1 MKGRGMQVTDP
12 PGADRARRRLLLAGG
27 ALAWAVSVRSAHG
40 APADELAAAVS
51 AFTGGASPAAGRVTL
66 EVAPLVENGNA
77 VPVLLRVDSPM
88 TADDRVRL
96 VALFNERNPE
106 RDVLRYRFGPA
117 AGRAELQA
125 RIRLATSQRLVAL
138 AQTSDGRWWQTQA
151 DVIVTLAACIE

>member
-1 MKGRGMQVTDP
+1 MRGQARRAAGP
-12 PGADRARRRLLLAGG
+12 CAADGTRRRLLLAGG
-27 ALAWAVSVRSAHG
+27 ALAWAVSVRPAHG

-51 AFTGGASPAAGRVTL
+51 AFTGGVAPAAGRVML
-66 EVAPLVENGNA
+66 DVAPLVENGNA
-77 VPVLLRVDSPM
+77 VPITLRVDSPM
-88 TADDRVRL
+88 TADDRVRR

-106 RDVLRYRFGPA
+106 RDVLRYSFGPA

-125 RIRLATSQRLVAL
+125 RIRLATSQRLVAV